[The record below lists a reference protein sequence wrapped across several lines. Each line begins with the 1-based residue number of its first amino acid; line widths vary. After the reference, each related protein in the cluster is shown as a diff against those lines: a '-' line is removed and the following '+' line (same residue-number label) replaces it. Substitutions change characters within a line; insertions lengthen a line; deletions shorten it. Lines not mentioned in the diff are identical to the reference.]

1 MQVCNVPDPS
11 SFSDHISISHKHADK
26 NHSDLLVLGKI
37 WKDRQKC
44 AVCNWWS
51 AGCYLICRCL
61 SDRKRILR
69 NPLLKQDFSNFSKS
83 TDKTEEMTDFLIY
96 SHFQLTTK
104 VALSIQ
110 LICCPT
116 LKKDLFFVQ

>member
-44 AVCNWWS
+44 AVCTGGQRAVTLC
-51 AGCYLICRCL
+51 AGVENLSKVYLKIC
-61 SDRKRILR
+61 
-69 NPLLKQDFSNFSKS
+69 
-83 TDKTEEMTDFLIY
+83 
-96 SHFQLTTK
+96 
-104 VALSIQ
+104 
-110 LICCPT
+110 
-116 LKKDLFFVQ
+116 